1 MFFYTTHDFVFIVAA
16 SLTLL
21 GVIGIGAGIILLVTR
36 ASGKAVQTLAA
47 QASELAKKGLA
58 EEISGLVGNAS
69 ALIEALNQLV
79 RTSAG
84 IGIFLVLF
92 GFVMLICAFLMVKL
106 F

>member
-1 MFFYTTHDFVFIVAA
+1 MFPMTTHDVAFIVAA
-16 SLTLL
+16 SLILL
-21 GVIGIGAGIILLVTR
+21 GVISIGAGLILLVTR

-47 QASELAKKGLA
+47 QATELAQKGLA

-69 ALIEALNQLV
+69 ALVEALNQLV

-84 IGIFLVLF
+84 IGIFLVMI
-92 GFVMLICAFLMVKL
+92 GFIMLICAFLIVKL

>member
-1 MFFYTTHDFVFIVAA
+1 MIVYTSHDFVFIVAA

-21 GVIGIGAGIILLVTR
+21 GVISIGAGIILLITR

-47 QASELAKKGLA
+47 QATRLAQKGLA

-69 ALIEALNQLV
+69 ALVQALNELI
-79 RTSAG
+79 RTTTG
-84 IGIFLVLF
+84 IGLFLVIT
-92 GFVMLICAFLMVKL
+92 GFVMLISAFLMVNV